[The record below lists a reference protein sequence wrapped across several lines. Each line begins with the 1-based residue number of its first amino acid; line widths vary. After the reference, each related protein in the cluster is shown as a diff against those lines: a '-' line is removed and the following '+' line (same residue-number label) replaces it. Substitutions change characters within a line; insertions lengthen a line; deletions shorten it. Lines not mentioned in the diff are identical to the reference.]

1 MSVSDFIEIKP
12 DKISDNVFKLIGDD
26 WMLITAGKLDDFNTM
41 TASWGGMGILWHKP
55 VVYCFVRP
63 QRHTFQ
69 FMEKYKDFT
78 LTFFEEK
85 YRDAL
90 KYCGTKSGKDVDKAK
105 ETGLIPYETK
115 NGNVFFKQARL
126 IIECHKLYYNDID
139 PLSFLDPGIIKN
151 YPVSDYHRMYIGEI
165 KSCLL
170 TSEEI
175 K

>member
-78 LTFFEEK
+78 LTFF
-85 YRDAL
+85 
-90 KYCGTKSGKDVDKAK
+90 
-105 ETGLIPYETK
+105 
-115 NGNVFFKQARL
+115 
-126 IIECHKLYYNDID
+126 DI
-139 PLSFLDPGIIKN
+139 
-151 YPVSDYHRMYIGEI
+151 
-165 KSCLL
+165 
-170 TSEEI
+170 
-175 K
+175 